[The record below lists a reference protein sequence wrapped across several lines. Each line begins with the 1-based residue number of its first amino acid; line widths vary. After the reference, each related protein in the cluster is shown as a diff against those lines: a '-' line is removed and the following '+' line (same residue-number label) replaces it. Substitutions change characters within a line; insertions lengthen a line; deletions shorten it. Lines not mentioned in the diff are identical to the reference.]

1 MSISI
6 FVCFNSIDKYFKLL
20 LFFYFLIVI
29 ALSIPTF
36 FFFFCLHCQSLN
48 RNYIKKKV
56 IPYCYLSYANLGTLK
71 SKSLYFKTEVS
82 SGGKK
87 VSNITAHQ

>member
-36 FFFFCLHCQSLN
+36 FFFFFACIVKALTEITL
-48 RNYIKKKV
+48 KKKSYLTV
-56 IPYCYLSYANLGTLK
+56 IYHMQIWEP
-71 SKSLYFKTEVS
+71 
-82 SGGKK
+82 
-87 VSNITAHQ
+87 